1 MKYAVTRAA
10 KGQICV
16 GCALLSKRCGFNQA
30 YSYFAR
36 RRRKDTLQWG
46 AYPTKDAAW
55 ERVLED
61 SENCARLGDLMFIR
75 DKEDE

>member
-10 KGQICV
+10 RAQICV

-55 ERVLED
+55 EEVLRDAE
-61 SENCARLGDLMFIR
+61 ECARHGDLMFIR
-75 DKEDE
+75 GKEDK

>member
-10 KGQICV
+10 RAQICV
-16 GCALLSKRCGFNQA
+16 GCALLSERCGFNQA

-46 AYPTKDAAW
+46 QYPSKDWAW

-61 SENCARLGDLMFIR
+61 SKECACLGNLMFIR

>member
-10 KGQICV
+10 RAQICV
-16 GCALLSKRCGFNQA
+16 GCALISERRGFDQA

-46 AYPTKDAAW
+46 KYPSKDWAW
-55 ERVLED
+55 EEVLSDAE
-61 SENCARLGDLMFIR
+61 ECARRGDLMFIR
-75 DKEDE
+75 GKEDE